1 MLALLNLLKQLFLQ
15 TKLKPG
21 LCDIPMVDAS
31 THLELLGF
39 IQTFTGLQKPPAV
52 AFFGKVCI
60 GDIDQTRAF
69 WKARTQVIFKN
80 LQLLFTPGPYR
91 NSRGP
96 KTRMDGKVVHC
107 GWTMLRKSWTG
118 TTQRPFTKSIRQ

>member
-69 WKARTQVIFKN
+69 WKARTQKF
-80 LQLLFTPGPYR
+80 
-91 NSRGP
+91 
-96 KTRMDGKVVHC
+96 
-107 GWTMLRKSWTG
+107 
-118 TTQRPFTKSIRQ
+118 QRPKNQNGWQSCSLWLDNAKKKLDWDHSKTFYEVYQTVSPLVVQQSLTR

>member
-69 WKARTQVIFKN
+69 WKARTQDRTEIPEAQKPEWMAK
-80 LQLLFTPGPYR
+80 LFIVAGQ
-91 NSRGP
+91 
-96 KTRMDGKVVHC
+96 C
-107 GWTMLRKSWTG
+107 
-118 TTQRPFTKSIRQ
+118 